1 MPNNGSMFDVN
12 EFIEKLG
19 GTCAVAEMVG
29 IRPPSVSE
37 WKTTKSIPD
46 NQLIRLAV
54 MAEEKGVATRKELFP
69 NDWSSIWPELVPNVR
84 QTSKKRKMQFKP

>member
-1 MPNNGSMFDVN
+1 MLDIT

-19 GTCAVAEMVG
+19 GTSAVADLVG

-37 WKTTKSIPD
+37 WKASKSIPD

-54 MAEEKGVATRKELFP
+54 VAEERGIATRKELFP
-69 NDWSSIWPELVPNVR
+69 TEWQSIWPELVTNVR
-84 QTSKKRKMQFKP
+84 HTSRKNKTDR